1 MDGTGTKIW
10 FFLTIQAQKSLAVF
24 VINETVIQISSQ
36 NSGYGFVQNH
46 YNSVLGIYIS
56 EERNIL
62 VTEKNMIIQ
71 KYFDEYRNYFHI
83 IH

>member
-1 MDGTGTKIW
+1 MK
-10 FFLTIQAQKSLAVF
+10 LLSRLAA
-24 VINETVIQISSQ
+24 NQ
-36 NSGYGFVQNH
+36 NSGYGFVYYH

-62 VTEKNMIIQ
+62 VTEKNMIIW

>member
-1 MDGTGTKIW
+1 MELDTKIW
-10 FFLTIQAQKSLAVF
+10 FFLTIQANKSLAVF

-36 NSGYGFVQNH
+36 NSGYGFVSNH

-62 VTEKNMIIQ
+62 VTEKNMII
-71 KYFDEYRNYFHI
+71 
-83 IH
+83 

>member
-1 MDGTGTKIW
+1 MELDTKIW
-10 FFLTIQAQKSLAVF
+10 FFLTIQAKKSLAVF

-36 NSGYGFVQNH
+36 NSGYGFVYNH

-62 VTEKNMIIQ
+62 VTEKNMII
-71 KYFDEYRNYFHI
+71 
-83 IH
+83 